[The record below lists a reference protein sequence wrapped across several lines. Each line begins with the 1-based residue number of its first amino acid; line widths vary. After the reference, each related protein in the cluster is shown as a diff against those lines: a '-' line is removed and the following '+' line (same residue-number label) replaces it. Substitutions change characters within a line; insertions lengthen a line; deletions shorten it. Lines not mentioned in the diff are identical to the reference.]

1 MSENPENKEIE
12 GQENSQP
19 EQNKGQNTEEKVV
32 QRVVEDEMKSS
43 YLDYSMSVI
52 VGRALPDVRDGLKP
66 VHRRILFA
74 MHSMGM
80 MHNKPFKKS
89 ARIVG
94 EVLGKYHP
102 HGDTAVY
109 DSMVRMAQ
117 DFSLRYTLVDGQG
130 NFGSIDGDNAA
141 AMRYT
146 EARLSRIAEEM
157 LVDIDKDT
165 VDFVPNFD
173 NSLKEPSV
181 LPSKIPNLLINGSS
195 GIAVGMATTIP
206 PHNMTEVIDGTIRV
220 IDNPDVTAMDLVE
233 NVKGPDFPTGGIIY
247 GTGGILSAY
256 SKGKGKVLVRARTNV
271 EEMKNKQRII
281 VSEIP
286 FMVNKAHLIE
296 QIADLVRDK
305 KIQGISDLRDESD
318 REGMRI
324 VIELRQDA
332 NPDIVLNQLY
342 KHTRMQET
350 VGMILLALVDG
361 EPKVLNLKEI
371 IQNFIDHRKEV
382 VRRRTKYE
390 LVKAEER
397 AHILE
402 GIIIAL
408 NDIDNAIQLIKQ
420 SKSTVEAR
428 DGLIAKY
435 ELSEKQ
441 AMAILDMKLQ
451 KLTNLEQDKIKEEHK
466 GLLELIEE
474 LKAILAS
481 EQKILE
487 IIKKELEDMKEKYG
501 DERKTQIME
510 GGQDV
515 EIDFEDLIEEEKMVV
530 TVTHAGYVKRVPMNT
545 YKLQARGGKGVI
557 ATGTKEEDFVE
568 EIFVASTHSYIL
580 VFTDKGNVHWLKVY
594 NIPEGSRQAKGRP
607 IVNLVELDKEE
618 SVTAFIPVKE
628 FDEEHFLM
636 LATKQGI
643 IKKTPLS
650 NFKKP
655 RRGGIR
661 AITLDE
667 GDDLITAKLTDG
679 SRHIVLATENGMAI
693 RFDEK
698 DVRPIGRTGKGVKG
712 INLKGKDAVIGM
724 DIATDKKRLLTITEN
739 GYGKQTSMAEYRV
752 IGRGGVGVINI
763 QCSERNG
770 KVVEVK
776 AVYPDNEIIFMSRQ
790 GIVIRTR
797 VDGISKIGRNT
808 QGVRLMKMGGDDKVA
823 AAAKIVVESEDE
835 LNKAIKK
842 EETGEENGNG
852 HDEELQPEVK
862 EEQPVEDSKQEEIQ
876 PEEPVEEKKE
886 EEPRKEVEE
895 KEPVQEAS
903 SEEVKEKPAE
913 EDKEEDFNPKPTPD
927 YVPSIDELRKKA
939 MKRR

>member
-1 MSENPENKEIE
+1 MPENQENKEDE
-12 GQENSQP
+12 GQQSPEDNSQT
-19 EQNKGQNTEEKVV
+19 EQNKAQNKEEKVI
-32 QRVVEDEMKSS
+32 QRVVEEEMKSS

-66 VHRRILFA
+66 VHRRILYA
-74 MHSMGM
+74 MHDMGM
-80 MHNKPFKKS
+80 LHNKPFKKS

-102 HGDTAVY
+102 HGDSAVY

-146 EARLSRIAEEM
+146 EARLSKIAEEM
-157 LVDIDKDT
+157 LADIEKET

-173 NSLKEPSV
+173 NSLEEPSV

-206 PHNMTEVIDGTIRV
+206 PHNITEVIDGTIGV
-220 IDNPDVTAMDLVE
+220 IDNPDTTAMDLIHII
-233 NVKGPDFPTGGIIY
+233 KGPDFPTGGIIY
-247 GTGGILSAY
+247 GGGGILSAY
-256 SKGKGKVLVRARTNV
+256 SKGKGKVLVRARTSV
-271 EEMKNKQRII
+271 EEIKNKQRII

-286 FMVNKAHLIE
+286 FMVNKAQLIE
-296 QIADLVRDK
+296 QMADLVRDK
-305 KIQGISDLRDESD
+305 KLQGISDLRDESD

-332 NPDIVLNQLY
+332 NSDIVLNQLF

-350 VGMILLALVDG
+350 IGIILLALVDG
-361 EPKVLNLKEI
+361 EPKVLNIRQI
-371 IQNFIDHRKEV
+371 IQNFIDHRREV

-390 LVKAEER
+390 LIKAEER

-402 GIIIAL
+402 GIITAL
-408 NDIDNAIQLIKQ
+408 NDIDNAIQLIKK
-420 SKSTVEAR
+420 SKSTAEAR

-451 KLTNLEQDKIKEEHK
+451 KLTNLEQGKIKQEHK
-466 GLLELIEE
+466 GLLVLIEE
-474 LKAILAS
+474 LKTILAS

-487 IIKKELEDMKEKYG
+487 IIKKELLEIKEKYG

-510 GGQDV
+510 GGDDI
-515 EIDFEDLIEEEKMVV
+515 EIDIEDLIEEEKMAV

-545 YKLQARGGKGVI
+545 YKLQARGGKGVM
-557 ATGTKEEDFVE
+557 AAGTKEEDFVE
-568 EIFVASTHSYIL
+568 EIFVTSTHSYIL

-607 IVNLVELDKEE
+607 IVNLVELSKGEK
-618 SVTAFIPVKE
+618 VAAFIPVKQ
-628 FDEEHFLM
+628 FDEEHFLV
-636 LATKQGI
+636 LATNQGI

-667 GDDLITAKLTDG
+667 GDNLITARLTDG

-712 INLKGKDAVIGM
+712 ITLKGDDSVVGM
-724 DIATDKKRLLTITEN
+724 EIATDNKSLLTITEN
-739 GYGKQTSMAEYRV
+739 GYGKQTPMTEYRV

-763 QCSERNG
+763 QCSDRNG

-776 AVYPDNEIIFMSRQ
+776 TVYPDNEIIFMSRQ
-790 GIVIRTR
+790 GIVIRTK
-797 VDGISKIGRNT
+797 VSGISKIGRNT
-808 QGVRLMKMGGDDKVA
+808 QGVRLMKMSGDDRVA
-823 AAAKIVVESEDE
+823 AAAKIIIENEQE
-835 LNKAIKK
+835 LDKAIKK
-842 EETGEENGNG
+842 EETGEENGNSEMMPKAEEG
-852 HDEELQPEVK
+852 KEDQQSEELNDEGK
-862 EEQPVEDSKQEEIQ
+862 EED
-876 PEEPVEEKKE
+876 
-886 EEPRKEVEE
+886 
-895 KEPVQEAS
+895 
-903 SEEVKEKPAE
+903 PAE
-913 EDKEEDFNPKPTPD
+913 EEAGAEEKQQDPGYGPKPTPD

-939 MKRR
+939 MRQR